1 MAKRDVIHK
10 SGSTYHIATPPE
22 EDRATASGDL
32 RNKFRED
39 RSSGSKDML
48 ADRHTHRQTNTQTD
62 TLIRILRSQR
72 CAAADASASFVS
84 VRGRTRTQP
93 YVQLRT
99 RTRTRFTEFVNLS
112 CLVLSCTR

>member
-48 ADRHTHRQTNTQTD
+48 ADRHTDPNTPLPEMCGSGRVGKLCERPRTDADATLCSVADADAD
-62 TLIRILRSQR
+62 TLH
-72 CAAADASASFVS
+72 
-84 VRGRTRTQP
+84 
-93 YVQLRT
+93 
-99 RTRTRFTEFVNLS
+99 
-112 CLVLSCTR
+112 